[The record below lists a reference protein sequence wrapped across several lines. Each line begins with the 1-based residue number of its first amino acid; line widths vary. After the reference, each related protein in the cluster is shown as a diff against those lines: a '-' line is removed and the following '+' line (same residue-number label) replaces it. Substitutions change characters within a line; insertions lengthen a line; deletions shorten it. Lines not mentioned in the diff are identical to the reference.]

1 MTSHSF
7 HLAVHERSISLKSDP
22 NNPKLTPGQSLCG
35 YLLKQTAYLETT
47 RTWYYNLEH
56 EDTGARHVHLSRAD
70 DENTFAVAFQTVPL
84 DSTGVAHILEHT
96 VLCGSE
102 RYPVRDPFFSMLRR
116 SLSTFMNAFT
126 ASDWTM
132 YPFATQNAKDYYNLM
147 DVYLNAVFFPKLDEL
162 SFKQEGH
169 RLELETGD
177 QKAGHNDRQLVR
189 KGVVYN
195 EMKGAMSSPDQV
207 MTRSILKALYPDT
220 TYSNNSGGDPAV
232 IPTLTHEQLVAFHK
246 RHYHPSNAYFY
257 TYGNLPL
264 KEHLSRIGDQTL
276 VRFQRIDRS
285 PQVPSQPRWSAPKT
299 VSYPYPT
306 DPTEDISGKYQ
317 MCLAWLTADIQE
329 HFEVLLLA
337 LLEQILLGNSAS
349 PMRKALIESGLGSAL
364 CDGCG
369 FDAENRDSLFVFGL
383 KDVSAD
389 ALGKIE
395 TLVLGVLEGLVE
407 SGVDR
412 RLVDSAL
419 HQIEFHRKEI
429 TNTPYP
435 YGIKQ
440 LMSFAGPWFHGTE
453 PLRLL
458 NLDEDLA
465 RLRRRLERE
474 PLFEDSIRRYFLNN
488 PHQVQLTLFP
498 DPQIAKTEQLRVRA
512 ELDQLKSTLA
522 EDDLVRL
529 ERDAERLRQLQEEEE
544 DISSLPT
551 LGREDIPSTVVKIR
565 PSATDSQLPLTY
577 FDQGTSGIGYF
588 ATAAGAGNVP
598 TELIPQVA
606 FFSYAFSRMG
616 TRDSDYSEMARRIDE
631 RTGGIG
637 LGTHARTRFDQQGA
651 CIPFVSLNSKCL
663 GRNQKAM
670 FEIVQELVHRYEFSN
685 LARLKTLLLEYR
697 AALESGVVRNGH
709 RLAISLAARNFS
721 TARALDEI
729 WGGVSQVVRIKEL
742 ADQISEENLGKLCT
756 ELTTIGRHLFSL
768 RNTHMAYIGETA
780 AIESA
785 QPLMQTLSRQLPS
798 TGEDGFSA
806 PAIPAGGDVIREG
819 WITSTAVSFV
829 AQTIETVRMAHTD
842 SAALAV
848 IAKLLRSLVLHREIR
863 EKGGAYGGFA
873 LYSPEDGTFC
883 LASYRDPHILRTLS
897 VYREA
902 ADRLVRQNFSD
913 EDVKEAI
920 LQVCSEIDKPDP
932 PGPAA
937 RKAFYRQMIS
947 LDDDLRADFKARILA
962 LERRQVLAAIETYLC
977 NPDIAR
983 SLAVISSEEK
993 LNAANQ
999 RIEGEPLVLKR
1010 I

>member
-1 MTSHSF
+1 MQ
-7 HLAVHERSISLKSDP
+7 
-22 NNPKLTPGQSLCG
+22 N
-35 YLLKQTAYLETT
+35 AYLETT
-47 RTWYYNLEH
+47 RTWYYNFEH
-56 EDTGARHVHLSRAD
+56 EETGARHVHLSRAD

-84 DSTGVAHILEHT
+84 DSSGVAHILEHT

-132 YPFATQNAKDYYNLM
+132 YPFATQNAKDFYNLM

-169 RLELETGD
+169 RLELEAGD
-177 QKAGHNDRQLVR
+177 DNEGDPAQRLVR

-207 MTRSILKALYPDT
+207 MIRSILKALYPDT

-232 IPTLTHEQLVAFHK
+232 IPSLSHQQLVAFHK

-264 KEHLSRIGDQTL
+264 TEHLTRIGEETL
-276 VRFQRIDRS
+276 ARFQRIDRS
-285 PQVPSQPRWSAPKT
+285 PAVPSQPRWPSPK
-299 VSYPYPT
+299 VVNYPYPI
-306 DPTEDISGKYQ
+306 DPAEDISRKHQ
-317 MCLAWLTADIQE
+317 MCLAWLTADIRD
-329 HFEVLLLA
+329 HFEVLVLA
-337 LLEQILLGNSAS
+337 LLEQILLANSAS

-383 KDVSAD
+383 KDVAKD
-389 ALGKIE
+389 AMDEIK
-395 TLVLGVLEGLVE
+395 TLILGVLQGLVE
-407 SGVDR
+407 SGIDR
-412 RLVDSAL
+412 RLIDSAL

-465 RLRRRLERE
+465 LLRRRLESE
-474 PLFEDSIRRYFLNN
+474 PLFEDCIQRYFLNN
-488 PHQVQLTLFP
+488 SHQVQLTLSP
-498 DPQIAKTEQLRVRA
+498 DQRVAKKEQLRVKE
-512 ELDQLKSTLA
+512 ELNQLKSTLG
-522 EDDLVRL
+522 EDDLARL
-529 ERDAERLRQLQEEEE
+529 ARDAERLRQLQEEEE

-551 LGREDIPSTVVKIR
+551 LERGDIPPTVVKIDS
-565 PSATDSQLPLTY
+565 SATDSKLPLTY
-577 FDQGTSGIGYF
+577 FEQGTSGIGYF
-588 ATAAGAGNVP
+588 AAAAGAATVP
-598 TELIPQVA
+598 AELISQAP
-606 FFSYAFSRMG
+606 FFSYALSRMG
-616 TRDSDYSEMARRIDE
+616 TRDSDYSEMAQRIDE
-631 RTGGIG
+631 HTGGIG
-637 LGTHARTRFDQQGA
+637 LGTHARTRFDREGA

-663 GRNQKAM
+663 NRNQGAM
-670 FEIVQELVHRYEFSN
+670 FKIVQELINRYDFSD

-721 TARALDEI
+721 TARTLDEM
-729 WGGVSQVVRIKEL
+729 WGGVSQLVSIKKIADASSDADLGEL
-742 ADQISEENLGKLCT
+742 CSDLN
-756 ELTTIGRHLFSL
+756 TIGRHLFSL
-768 RNTHMAYIGETA
+768 HNTHMAYIGDTA
-780 AIESA
+780 AIKSA
-785 QPLMQTLSRQLPS
+785 QPLMQALSGKLAA
-798 TGEDGFSA
+798 TGEPGFTA
-806 PAIPAGGDVIREG
+806 PAIPAGGDAIREG
-819 WITSTAVSFV
+819 WTTSTAVSFV
-829 AQTIETVRMAHTD
+829 AQTFETVRMAHAD

-848 IAKLLRSLVLHREIR
+848 IAKLLRSQVLHREIR

-873 LYSPEDGTFC
+873 LYSPEDGVFC

-897 VYREA
+897 VYNEA
-902 ADRLVRQNFSD
+902 ADRLIRQNFTE

-937 RKAFYRQMIS
+937 RKAFYRQIIS
-947 LDDDLRADFKARILA
+947 LSDDLRADFKGRL
-962 LERRQVLAAIETYLC
+962 LVLQRKHVLAAVETYLR
-977 NPDIAR
+977 NPDIER

-993 LNAANQ
+993 LAEANK
-999 RIEGEPLVLKR
+999 RIEGEPLVVKR